1 MIFLYILL
9 VWSGLAYLFAV
20 IAWPHIAEHMELLN
34 KDLEW
39 AQHEATIT
47 PQEERHGNP

>member
-34 KDLEW
+34 KDMQWVQDES
-39 AQHEATIT
+39 AAVA
-47 PQEERHGNP
+47 PPSVKND